1 MQNVVLDFSV
11 DGSAV
16 IPRRAVVDQAKCAS
30 CHGVFSQG
38 FSIHGNLR
46 NRVEYCVLCH
56 NPSNTDSARRAG
68 VNGADMNNQPIGL
81 KHMLHK
87 IHTGENLTQQ
97 PYVIYGFNGSVNDFG
112 DVLFPGNRANC
123 EGCHLPETFLLP
135 LPPGVLPTL
144 LTKIGDPTMSSI
156 PPIQD
161 ACLACH
167 DDAATAAHAAT
178 NTAGTAEACP
188 VCHGESGIEPVS
200 VVHANALL

>member
-1 MQNVVLDFSV
+1 MQNVVRDFSV

-16 IPRRAVVDQAKCAS
+16 VPRRAVVDQAKCAS

-38 FSIHGNLR
+38 FSVHGNLR

-56 NPSNTDSARRAG
+56 NPSKTDFARRVG
-68 VNGADMNNQPIGL
+68 VIGADPNTQPIGL

-135 LPPGVLPTL
+135 LPPGVLPTR
-144 LTKIGDPTMSSI
+144 
-156 PPIQD
+156 
-161 ACLACH
+161 
-167 DDAATAAHAAT
+167 
-178 NTAGTAEACP
+178 
-188 VCHGESGIEPVS
+188 
-200 VVHANALL
+200 ALEIWRA